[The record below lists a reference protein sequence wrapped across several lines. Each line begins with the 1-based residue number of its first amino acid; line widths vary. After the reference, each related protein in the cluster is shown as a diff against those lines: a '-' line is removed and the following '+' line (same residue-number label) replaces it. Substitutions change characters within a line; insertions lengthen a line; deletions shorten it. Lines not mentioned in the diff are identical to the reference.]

1 MEVLTSKL
9 MAHIARLGEG
19 TPMAAKE
26 LLHLGTRAAVDQ
38 ALSRL
43 VRRGSLMRAGRG
55 LYVRPVESRFGVRA
69 PETAK
74 VVLALAVQ
82 RGESIVPHGAA
93 AANEFGLTTQ
103 VPVREVYLT
112 SGPTRKFVLGNQVIE
127 LRHVPAW
134 QLVMPGRPAG
144 AAIRALAWIGPE
156 HAGSAIQILRKKLSD
171 LELQAV
177 VAVRGMLPTWMAQ
190 QVSVLVGDA

>member
-9 MAHIARLGEG
+9 MAHLAGLGEG
-19 TPMAAKE
+19 TPMTAKE

-74 VVLALAVQ
+74 VVLALAAQ

-112 SGPTRKFVLGNQVIE
+112 SGPNRKFVLGKQVIE
-127 LRHVPAW
+127 LRHVPRVAT
-134 QLVMPGRPAG
+134 GYA
-144 AAIRALAWIGPE
+144 RASRRCRDPCTCLDWA
-156 HAGSAIQILRKKLSD
+156 RT
-171 LELQAV
+171 
-177 VAVRGMLPTWMAQ
+177 RR
-190 QVSVLVGDA
+190 

>member
-1 MEVLTSKL
+1 
-9 MAHIARLGEG
+9 
-19 TPMAAKE
+19 
-26 LLHLGTRAAVDQ
+26 
-38 ALSRL
+38 
-43 VRRGSLMRAGRG
+43 MRAGRG

-93 AANEFGLTTQ
+93 AANEFGFTTQ

-112 SGPTRKFVLGNQVIE
+112 SGPTRKFELGNQVIE